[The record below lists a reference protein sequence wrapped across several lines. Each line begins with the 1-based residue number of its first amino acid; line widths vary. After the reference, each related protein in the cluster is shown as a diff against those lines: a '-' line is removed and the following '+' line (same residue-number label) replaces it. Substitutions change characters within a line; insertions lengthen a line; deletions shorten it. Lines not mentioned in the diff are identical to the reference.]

1 MSELDDLY
9 QTLIL
14 EHNRSPRN
22 FREIANASGH
32 EEGRNPLC
40 GDAFDVWVSIKDG
53 IVADASFKGQGC
65 AISKA
70 SASMMTTAI
79 RGKSVA
85 EARRLFEQFRE
96 VVTGRRA
103 VTDRDRAEA
112 REVVGCLSAFAGVSA
127 FPIRVKCATLAW
139 HAMIAAVEAGA
150 RGEDQAHERSGT
162 EGEDHGHAVR

>member
-22 FREIANASGH
+22 FRELETPSGRV
-32 EEGRNPLC
+32 EGRNPLC
-40 GDAFDVWVSIKDG
+40 GDVFSVGVKVANGV
-53 IVADASFKGQGC
+53 IVDAAFKGQGC

-79 RGKSVA
+79 RGKSVD
-85 EARRLFEQFRE
+85 EARQLFERFHQ
-96 VVTGRRA
+96 VVTGRPPA
-103 VTDRDRAEA
+103 DEAER
-112 REVVGCLSAFAGVSA
+112 REVRKALGCLSAFSGVSA

-139 HAMIAAVEAGA
+139 HAMMAAVREAAGRPA
-150 RGEDQAHERSGT
+150 E
-162 EGEDHGHAVR
+162 

>member
-22 FREIANASGH
+22 FREIANASAH
-32 EEGRNPLC
+32 REGRNPLC
-40 GDAFDVWVSIKDG
+40 GDTFDVWVSIKDG

-79 RGKSVA
+79 KGKSVA
-85 EARRLFEQFRE
+85 EARRLFERFHE

-103 VTDRDRAEA
+103 VSEKDRAEA

-150 RGEDQAHERSGT
+150 RGEGQSNEHSGE
-162 EGEDHGHAVR
+162 EGDHGHAIR